1 MDIGVFIFA
10 TDYAIRVDELAQ
22 AAEERGFESL
32 WFPEHTHIPASRKSP
47 FPGGGDLP
55 QEYSHTHDLF
65 VTMAYAA
72 AATSKLI
79 LGSGICLL
87 PQHNHFNAAKAVA
100 SLDMLSDGRIVFGI
114 GGGWNVEEMND
125 HGAEYKTRFKLMRER
140 ILAMKALWMEEEA
153 EFHGEMV
160 DFGPTWS
167 HPKPVQKPHPPIVLG
182 GETDYTLRRVVEF
195 CDGWLPRGVGFDPDD
210 GIARLRRIADEAGRD
225 MSTISIGVF
234 GAPPDKATLD
244 SYAEKGVTRSL
255 LRLPSAD
262 RDTILGL
269 LDEHMALLP

>member
-1 MDIGVFIFA
+1 MDIGLFIFA
-10 TDYAIRVDELAQ
+10 TDYTIRVDELAK
-22 AAEERGFESL
+22 AAEDRGYESL

-47 FPGGGDLP
+47 FPGGGELP
-55 QEYSHTHDLF
+55 LEYSHTHDLF

-72 AATSKLI
+72 AATSKLV
-79 LGSGICLL
+79 LGSGICLV
-87 PQHNHFNAAKAVA
+87 PQHNHFNVAKAVA
-100 SLDMLSDGRIVFGI
+100 SLDMLSGGRIVFGI

-125 HGAEYKTRFKLMRER
+125 HGAEYKTRFKQMRESV
-140 ILAMKALWMEEEA
+140 LAMKALWTEEEA
-153 EFHGEMV
+153 EFHGEMI
-160 DFGPTWS
+160 DFDPAWS

-210 GIARLRRIADEAGRD
+210 GMARLRRIADEAGRD

-244 SYAEKGVTRSL
+244 TYAEKGVTRAL
-255 LRLPSAD
+255 LKLPSAD
-262 RDTILGL
+262 RDTVLGL
-269 LDEHMALLP
+269 LDEHMGLLS

>member
-1 MDIGVFIFA
+1 MRQANTSSA
-10 TDYAIRVDELAQ
+10 TLCVVDALGGSHG
-22 AAEERGFESL
+22 AAS
-32 WFPEHTHIPASRKSP
+32 
-47 FPGGGDLP
+47 
-55 QEYSHTHDLF
+55 
-65 VTMAYAA
+65 

-140 ILAMKALWMEEEA
+140 ILAMKALWTEEEG

-160 DFGPTWS
+160 DFDPAWS